1 MLQLEQEAV
10 GVRLE
15 VVCPR
20 LDEEAAPD
28 PPLEDDGVQVHGLPV
43 LPPQQP
49 RPGALAEVVW
59 LGARGPEVK
68 LLFINLDFLLNRH
81 SQTGDLGKVHTSNS
95 LMLNQHR
102 Q

>member
-28 PPLEDDGVQVHGLPV
+28 PPLEDDSVEVHGLPV
-43 LPPQQP
+43 LPPQQL

-59 LGARGPEVK
+59 LGARGPEC
-68 LLFINLDFLLNRH
+68 
-81 SQTGDLGKVHTSNS
+81 SQ
-95 LMLNQHR
+95 
-102 Q
+102 

>member
-28 PPLEDDGVQVHGLPV
+28 PPLEDDGVEVHGLPI

-49 RPGALAEVVW
+49 RPGAVAEVVR

-68 LLFINLDFLLNRH
+68 VFNNFDFTLNRH
-81 SQTGDLGKVHTSNS
+81 SQDCTGDGEGAY
-95 LMLNQHR
+95 
-102 Q
+102 